1 MSLVNLVKLVLR
13 VLVVQLALLARLVRT
28 VTLGNLADLAREE
41 LLGHRVLVVS
51 LGLLDFLAS
60 RALGDTMVWMD

>member
-1 MSLVNLVKLVLR
+1 MSLVNLVKLVPQ
-13 VLVVQLALLARLVRT
+13 VLAVQLALLAKPVRT
-28 VTLGNLADLAREE
+28 VTLGNPAGLAREG

>member
-13 VLVVQLALLARLVRT
+13 VLVVQLALLARPVRT
-28 VTLGNLADLAREE
+28 VTLENPADLAREE

>member
-1 MSLVNLVKLVLR
+1 MNLVKLVLR
-13 VLVVQLALLARLVRT
+13 VLVVQLALLARLVRM
-28 VTLGNLADLAREE
+28 VTLGNPADLAREE
-41 LLGHRVLVVS
+41 LLGHRALVVS

>member
-1 MSLVNLVKLVLR
+1 MNLVKLVLR
-13 VLVVQLALLARLVRT
+13 VLVVQLAPLARLVRT
-28 VTLGNLADLAREE
+28 VTLGNPADLAREE

-60 RALGDTMVWMD
+60 RALGDTTVWMD